1 MTLGW
6 PESGNGV
13 PGHAEEYDFCP
24 SGRGV
29 WLVCVSE

>member
-29 WLVCVSE
+29 FG